1 MFSHEMGMGMGF
13 GWLWMLA
20 ILIFT
25 ISLVLWI
32 VKLLF
37 TQSELSK
44 SKNAIEILRQRY
56 AKGEIDKLEFEELKN
71 DLLESS
77 GART

>member
-1 MFSHEMGMGMGF
+1 MFGYGYGMGMGF

-32 VKLLF
+32 VKSLF
-37 TQSELSK
+37 AQSNVQNET
-44 SKNAIEILRQRY
+44 AMEILHRRY
-56 AKGEIDKLEFEELKN
+56 AKGEIDKAKFEELKN
-71 DLLESS
+71 DLLESNR
-77 GART
+77 ARV